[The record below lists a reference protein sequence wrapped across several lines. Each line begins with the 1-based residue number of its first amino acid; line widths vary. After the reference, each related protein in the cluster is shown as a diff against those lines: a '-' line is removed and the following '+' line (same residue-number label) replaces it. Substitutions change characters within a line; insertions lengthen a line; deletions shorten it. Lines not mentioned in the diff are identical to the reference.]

1 MKLLGQE
8 THKEYFLELKVMIK
22 GPDRITRNF
31 DLIII
36 YDNSDSDDN

>member
-8 THKEYFLELKVMIK
+8 THKKYFLELKVMIK
-22 GPDRITRNF
+22 GPDRITKNF